1 MLEYYVAAVVA
12 VASGAMA
19 ENPPPVREFADWFV
33 EFMQAMHEAAVGP
46 NGPWV
51 AQLRDHLWVEPGGL
65 PVRTKTFRMA
75 DRPNLQL
82 GLMPCCLSSDLVG
95 LPPHVADGGEG
106 IAGLLHGIGNRRHGP
121 QPPVCGRRW

>member
-82 GLMPCCLSSDLVG
+82 GLMPV
-95 LPPHVADGGEG
+95 LPVQRPGRTA
-106 IAGLLHGIGNRRHGP
+106 ATR
-121 QPPVCGRRW
+121 RRWRRGHR